1 MPYLLRDLAAPG
13 VGRVFRRVGARCCF
27 LAGVGGCGTVFGREV
42 GKLGAWTSEEVA
54 VIVEDEDS
62 SSDVAVEVSD
72 VSESVESVVLAESW
86 DLSEVRSES
95 EGWESLVSEL
105 VELSVEEVAIELVD
119 ELEDDA
125 GGVEGVPRRGLASG
139 DGGTLLGVGGS
150 GLITLFVSS

>member
-13 VGRVFRRVGARCCF
+13 VGRVFRRVGAKCCF

-42 GKLGAWTSEEVA
+42 GKLGAWTSEGVA

-125 GGVEGVPRRGLASG
+125 GGVEGLPRRGLARG

>member
-1 MPYLLRDLAAPG
+1 VPYLLRDLAAPG

-95 EGWESLVSEL
+95 EVWVSLVSEL
-105 VELSVEEVAIELVD
+105 VGLSVEEVAIELVD

-125 GGVEGVPRRGLASG
+125 GGVEGVPRRGLARG

>member
-1 MPYLLRDLAAPG
+1 
-13 VGRVFRRVGARCCF
+13 

-72 VSESVESVVLAESW
+72 VSESVESVGLLAESW

-95 EGWESLVSEL
+95 EVWVSLVSEL
-105 VELSVEEVAIELVD
+105 VGLSVEEVAIELVD

-125 GGVEGVPRRGLASG
+125 GGVEGVPRRGLARG